1 MDLNELSLAELKKLQ
16 KSVAAA
22 ITNFADRKKAHARA
36 ELEAKAREL
45 GFELAALIG
54 TNPSGKRTRA
64 PAAAKYRNPADAND
78 TWSGRGRRPKWLVA
92 AIASGKSEHDFA
104 I

>member
-16 KSVAAA
+16 KSVAATIA
-22 ITNFADRKKAHARA
+22 NFADRGKARARA

-45 GFELAALIG
+45 GYDLASLTG
-54 TNPSGKRTRA
+54 KNQSGKRTRA
-64 PAAAKYRNPADAND
+64 PAAAKYRNPADATA
-78 TWSGRGRRPKWLVA
+78 TWTGRGRKPRWFIA
-92 AIASGKSEHDFA
+92 AIASGKSEDDLT

>member
-22 ITNFADRKKAHARA
+22 IANFADREKAHARA

-45 GFELAALIG
+45 GYDLAGLMG
-54 TNPSGKRTRA
+54 TNRSGKGTRA
-64 PAAAKYRNPADAND
+64 PAAAKYRNPADATD
-78 TWSGRGRRPKWLVA
+78 TWSGRGRRPLWFVA
-92 AIASGKSEHDFA
+92 AIASGKSVQDLS

>member
-22 ITNFADRKKAHARA
+22 IANFADREKAHARA

-45 GFELAALIG
+45 GYELASLFG

-64 PAAAKYRNPADAND
+64 PAAVKYRNPANATD
-78 TWSGRGRRPKWLVA
+78 TWSGRGRRPKWFVA
-92 AIASGKSEHDFA
+92 AIASGKTEHDLA

>member
-22 ITNFADRKKAHARA
+22 IASFADRGKAHARA
-36 ELEAKAREL
+36 ALEVKAREL
-45 GFELAALIG
+45 GYDLASLIG
-54 TNPSGKRTRA
+54 TNQLGKRTRA
-64 PAAAKYRNPADAND
+64 QAAAKYRNPADATD
-78 TWSGRGRRPKWLVA
+78 TWAGRGRKPRWFIA
-92 AIASGKSEHDFA
+92 AIAAGKSEQDLT

>member
-22 ITNFADRKKAHARA
+22 ISNFADREKAHARA

-45 GFELAALIG
+45 GFDLASLVG
-54 TNPSGKRTRA
+54 TNPSRKGSRA
-64 PAAAKYRNPADAND
+64 PATAKYRNPADATD
-78 TWSGRGRRPKWLVA
+78 TWSGRGRRPLWFVA
-92 AIASGKSEHDFA
+92 AIAAGKSEHDLA

>member
-16 KSVAAA
+16 KSVAVA
-22 ITNFADRKKAHARA
+22 IANFADREKAHARA

-45 GFELAALIG
+45 GFDLASLIG
-54 TNPSGKRTRA
+54 TNQSGKRTRA
-64 PAAAKYRNPADAND
+64 PAAAKYRNPADTAE
-78 TWSGRGRRPKWLVA
+78 TWSGRGRRPLWFVA
-92 AIASGKSEHDFA
+92 AIAAGKTEHDLS

>member
-16 KSVAAA
+16 KSVAYA
-22 ITNFADRKKAHARA
+22 IANFGNREKAHARA

-45 GFELAALIG
+45 GYDLASLIG
-54 TNPSGKRTRA
+54 TNQSGTRTRA
-64 PAAAKYRNPADAND
+64 PAAAKYRNPADAAE
-78 TWSGRGRRPKWLVA
+78 TWSGRGRKPRWFVA
-92 AIASGKSEHDFA
+92 AIASGKSEQDLA